1 MRPLSRRAVLRGIG
15 TTAIALPWL
24 EAMTENDAMAAGP
37 PRRIIFVFS
46 QNGSLWDRFV
56 PTTDAAGNI
65 TAMTNMLAPLDPY
78 KKKLL
83 MLGGIDMMSCEKNST
98 NYTGKIDIGH
108 GLSRRHMLTGVAA
121 IEDGSGAGLPGGP
134 SIDQAIAQ
142 QVGDATKFRSIE
154 LGVQVVENP
163 MVSLSAKTI
172 VPPINDPKTAFAK
185 FFAGVSSTGQP
196 TIDPALVRLQK
207 RRQSILDYIKPDYA
221 KLKSR
226 LGASDG
232 VLLDTHL
239 ASIRE
244 IERGLTVGSPMLSA
258 GCTPP
263 DLTKA
268 PTDTSHGNEAGPNA
282 DFVRL
287 GYAQIDLLAAAISC
301 DLTRIATLQWGGTGV
316 YAPFLGSAFN
326 KDHHTISH
334 DDQSA
339 PGSPIEVIQNWYA
352 KHFAYLLGKLDGIAE
367 GTGTVLDNTAVVWF
381 SEIAQGSHEHYD
393 MPFIIGGSA
402 GGYIRSG
409 RFLNFNPN
417 SKHVVYN
424 PSYARKPPYGRTHND
439 LYLTFMDMMGAKAA
453 TFGDP
458 QFCTG
463 PLSLA

>member
-1 MRPLSRRAVLRGIG
+1 MKPLSRRALLRGIG
-15 TTAIALPWL
+15 GTAIALPWL
-24 EAMTENDAMAAGP
+24 EAMTENNAQAASP

-46 QNGSLWDRFV
+46 QNGSLFDRFV
-56 PTTDAAGNI
+56 PTTDASGSI
-65 TAMTNMLAPLDPY
+65 TAMSKMLAPLDPF
-78 KKKLL
+78 KAKLL
-83 MLGGIDMMSCEKNST
+83 VLGGIDMMSCEKNST
-98 NYTGKIDIGH
+98 NYTGKIDVGH
-108 GLSRRHMLTGVAA
+108 GLSRRHMLTGTAA

-142 QVGDATKFRSIE
+142 QVGSATKFRSIE
-154 LGVQVVENP
+154 LGVQVVDSP

-172 VPPINDPKTAFAK
+172 VPPINDPKTAFSK
-185 FFAGVSSTGQP
+185 FFAGVSSAGQP
-196 TIDPALVRLQK
+196 MVDPAMVRLQK
-207 RRQSILDYIKPDYA
+207 RRQSILDYVKPDFA

-244 IERGLTVGSPMLSA
+244 VERSLTVAAPTITA
-258 GCTPP
+258 GCVPP
-263 DLTKA
+263 DLSKA
-268 PTDTSHGNEAGPNA
+268 PVDTSHGNEAGPNA
-282 DFVRL
+282 DFMPL
-287 GYAQIDLLAAAISC
+287 GYAQMDVLAAAIAC
-301 DLTRIATLQWGGTGV
+301 DLTRVATLQWGGTGV
-316 YAPFLGSAFN
+316 YSPFLGSTFT

-352 KHFAYLLGKLDGIAE
+352 KHFAYLLGKLDSMAE
-367 GTGTVLDNTAVVWF
+367 GNGTVLDNTAVVWF

-402 GGYIRSG
+402 GGYIKTG
-409 RFLNFNPN
+409 RYLNFNPG

-439 LYLTFMDMMGAKAA
+439 LYLTFMDMMGAPAK

-458 QFCTG
+458 QYCTG
-463 PLSLA
+463 ALSLA